1 MLPVVPAAI
10 RAAGCV
16 LLLLCCRV
24 VPSSSDGDYTIS
36 DAVRPQVYLPTCD
49 TLLVCQRVGFGKLV
63 IWPCP
68 STGCWGEVLIPLPLL
83 FRSLLLHYTLLF
95 RCRRC
100 LLIPTDTDYTSI
112 FDPHPLLFPPT
123 VSRAGRMSSASS
135 HSESRSVELST
146 HRSRVLSR
154 LSGDSM
160 SVAVVPSSSA
170 LGDSETIGALAAMQ
184 SFFNVDSIVTTR
196 RLVEVRK
203 NYFIPLEYELHV
215 PLSGERPYNAFP
227 CGFSLLT
234 DALEARLRFSL
245 HPLIEACLKQW
256 RISPSQMTPNSWR
269 YMVAFL

>member
-1 MLPVVPAAI
+1 
-10 RAAGCV
+10 
-16 LLLLCCRV
+16 
-24 VPSSSDGDYTIS
+24 
-36 DAVRPQVYLPTCD
+36 
-49 TLLVCQRVGFGKLV
+49 
-63 IWPCP
+63 
-68 STGCWGEVLIPLPLL
+68 
-83 FRSLLLHYTLLF
+83 
-95 RCRRC
+95 
-100 LLIPTDTDYTSI
+100 
-112 FDPHPLLFPPT
+112 
-123 VSRAGRMSSASS
+123 MSSASS

-146 HRSRVLSR
+146 HRSRVLSCPSR
-154 LSGDSM
+154 DFV

-170 LGDSETIGALAAMQ
+170 LGDSGTVDALAAMQ

-269 YMVAFL
+269 LAEARELLGVVSSADGRVVGEVPPTIKLGLVGRVKSNILFKHRSFFSFLDESGEGE